1 MHAGQQLDP
10 EQLWRILDVTR
21 ELSAPIDLDEMLAHV
36 IDAARSVLRADR
48 GTVFLYDDA
57 TDELCVK
64 VGTGVADIRFP
75 ADRGIAGECAQKRE
89 IVNVPDCYADDRFN
103 PEVDRKTGYRTRCL
117 LTVPLVAADGGFV
130 GVMQVLNKLDGV
142 FDTVDERIAEALASQ
157 CAVALQR
164 AVLIEEQLVKEK
176 LERDLDIARD
186 IQMKLLPKQMPAVA
200 GYDIAGFS
208 RPADQ
213 TGGDVYDVMGLG
225 ANEAMLLLCDATG
238 HGVGPAISVSQVR
251 AMMRMAM
258 RLDAD
263 FDDAFRHVNDQL
275 CQDLAANR
283 FVTAFLGVLD
293 AHEHRITYHSGGQ
306 GPLLHYHA
314 GTDTCTRFEASTFP
328 LGIVAGHDPERPQPI
343 DMEPGDIFALISDG
357 VFEQQNAAGEQYNDG
372 RAIDVI
378 RKHQDLSMAQLFE
391 RIDEEVVAFA
401 DGGEQADDMTV
412 LLVKR
417 NK

>member
-21 ELSAPIDLDEMLAHV
+21 QLSAPIDLDEMLAHV

-48 GTVFLYDDA
+48 GTVFLYDEA
-57 TDELCVK
+57 TEELCVK

-75 ADRGIAGECAQKRE
+75 ADRGIAGECAQSRE

-117 LTVPLVAADGGFV
+117 LTVPLIGTDGGLV

-142 FDTVDERIAEALASQ
+142 FDTTDERIAEALASQ

-164 AVLIEEQLVKEK
+164 AVLIEEQLVKQK

-186 IQMKLLPKQMPAVA
+186 IQMKLLPKQMPAIA
-200 GYDIAGFS
+200 GYDIAGYS

-213 TGGDVYDVMGLG
+213 TGGDVFDVMTVEEH
-225 ANEAMLLLCDATG
+225 EAMLLLCDATG

-251 AMMRMAM
+251 AMIRMAM

-263 FDDAFRHVNDQL
+263 LDDTFRHLNDQL
-275 CQDLAANR
+275 CSDLSANR

-293 AHEHRITYHSGGQ
+293 AKEHRITYHSGGQ

-314 GTDTCTRFEASTFP
+314 GTDTCTRLEASTFP

-372 RAIDVI
+372 RTIDVI
-378 RKHQDLSMAQLFE
+378 RKHQDLAMAELFE

-417 NK
+417 NN